1 MREPQRQIIAASAQ
15 KAGLGLVLILALC
28 SFLFGADTWKAHAQ
42 QRDQGKAEKAAPS
55 EQQPPPEKGP
65 PSPSRLY
72 ESIQG
77 YLRGVQQSDAPQKRL
92 HPRTDR
98 YLPVSPTIPEDDGAE
113 HRRIVERETDLAR
126 SRMQR
131 KEWALAAQALERAL
145 AAATHLKPEARP
157 AELRAM
163 LAEARSKLLAGQG
176 AEPVAGRET
185 TNSIGMKLVL
195 IKPGMF
201 LMGSSSAE
209 VRRVESEWNV
219 QRETLESEEPDR
231 SVRISNP
238 FYIGKYEVTVGQFKR
253 FVEETG
259 YRTVAEKQGSGWVY
273 DRDKNHWAQKPGASW
288 RNPGVEVWEDHP
300 VSMVSHEDAEAFCKW
315 LSAKER
321 IQYQLPTEAQWEYAA
336 RGGKEGE
343 RFTWG
348 NDYPDGAK
356 LNSADRRSPVPWA
369 DRTIDDGYA
378 QYAPV
383 GSFEPNG
390 FWLYDM
396 AGNVWELCQ
405 DFFAAKP
412 ADKDSSGAIVD
423 PSGPRSGTMR
433 VVRGGCWAF
442 GAGIARNAFRF
453 GVQTNLV
460 VDMSGFRV
468 VASPSQAD
476 SAARVALSKPAAGDT
491 SRADS
496 YDDLVSRVKDLV
508 SNGRRAEA
516 RRLADEYLNSSGAGA
531 TPDLQP
537 QAVLKRALESL
548 IDVSKDQR
556 TVSFTNSQGMKMVR
570 IPAGSFVMGSSE
582 ADIAWAI
589 TTLAQGAPVSL
600 ENEYPFHKV
609 RITRPFFLS
618 MHEVTVAQFRAF
630 VEATGY
636 VTDAEADGGGQVFNA
651 DRNRFEVKEGS
662 SWLNPGWKIEDS
674 QSVVMVSYYD
684 AQAYVDWL
692 TAIEKLPYKLPTEAQ
707 WEYACRGGLPMA
719 QFPWGDSLPD
729 GRKANY
735 ADKNTD
741 FQWRDR
747 YADDGHKH
755 VAPVGS
761 YEPNGFGLCDM
772 AGNALEW
779 VNDYYGDDYYRFTP
793 EVDPEGPGTG
803 EHRVMKGGEWTFG
816 AVNLRCAFRGWSRPE
831 LALYNTG
838 FRVAID
844 TGSARRPFHF
854 ASDFLTK
861 EWVPGPDQREVA
873 QAVAR
878 EKERQGATR
887 TTRATDTAAPGPQL
901 PAEPP
906 VRGVMVMGFTPKS
919 DAKKAGLAVGDV
931 IIEYDGVRDLTAE
944 KFLAL
949 TARTSKGRKK
959 PMLIL
964 VRDGYEYSAHVEAG
978 FLGVTVMSAKL
989 RGPFKQPDQDRDQK
1003 KRDQKQDK
1011 TKAKDWT

>member
-1 MREPQRQIIAASAQ
+1 MREPQRELMVMFAPR
-15 KAGLGLVLILALC
+15 AGRGVVLFLVLCSVFLAGD
-28 SFLFGADTWKAHAQ
+28 SWKAQAQ
-42 QRDQGKAEKAAPS
+42 PRDQGKGEKTVSA
-55 EQQPPPEKGP
+55 EQQQQADKGA
-65 PSPSRLY
+65 PSPSRLF

-77 YLRGVQQSDAPQKRL
+77 YLRGGHQSDAPEKKRT
-92 HPRTDR
+92 PRTDR
-98 YLPVSPTIPEDDGAE
+98 YRPVNPKTQEDESAE
-113 HRRIVERETDLAR
+113 YRRIVEREADLAR

-145 AAATHLKPEARP
+145 AAASHLKPEARP
-157 AELRAM
+157 SDLQSM
-163 LAEARSKLLAGQG
+163 LAEVRTKVSAGPG
-176 AEPVAGRET
+176 VEPAAGRET

-195 IKPGMF
+195 IKPGTF
-201 LMGSSSAE
+201 RMGNSSAE

-219 QRETLESEEPDR
+219 QREILEAEEPER
-231 SVRISNP
+231 SVRISSP

-253 FVEETG
+253 FVDETG
-259 YRTVAEKQGSGWVY
+259 YRTIAEKQGSGWVY
-273 DRDKNHWAQKPGASW
+273 DREKKHWVQKAGASW
-288 RNPGVEVWEDHP
+288 RNPGVEIWEDHP
-300 VSMVSHEDAEAFCKW
+300 VTLIGHEDAEAFCKW

-343 RFTWG
+343 RFFWG
-348 NDYPDGAK
+348 NDYPDGTQ

-405 DFFAAKP
+405 DFYAAKP
-412 ADKDSSGAIVD
+412 TEKDTSGAIVD
-423 PSGPRSGTMR
+423 PIGPRTGSMK

-442 GAGIARNAFRF
+442 GAGTARNAFRF
-453 GVQTNLV
+453 GVQPNLA

-468 VASPSQAD
+468 VAAPS
-476 SAARVALSKPAAGDT
+476 RVDPTLREASSKPAAGDAA
-491 SRADS
+491 SVDS
-496 YDDLVSRVKDLV
+496 YDDLVSRIKALV
-508 SNGRRAEA
+508 TSGRRAEA
-516 RRLADEYLNSSGAGA
+516 RRLADEYLNSPGAGI
-531 TPDLQP
+531 TLDRQP
-537 QAVLKRALESL
+537 QAVLRQALDSL

-556 TVSFTNSQGMKMVR
+556 MVSFTNSLGMKMVR
-570 IPAGSFVMGSSE
+570 IPTGSFVMGSSE

-589 TTLAQGAPVSL
+589 TTLAQGAPVAL

-609 RITRPFFLS
+609 RISRPFFFS
-618 MHEVTVAQFRAF
+618 AHEVTVAQFRAF
-630 VEATGY
+630 VEETGY

-662 SWLNPGWKIEDS
+662 SWRDPGWKIEDP
-674 QSVVMVSYYD
+674 QPVVMVSYYD

-692 TAIEKLPYKLPTEAQ
+692 TAKEKLPYKLPTEAQ

-719 QFPWGDSLPD
+719 QFAWGDSLPD

-747 YADDGHKH
+747 YADDGHKY
-755 VAPVGS
+755 VAPVGT
-761 YEPNGFGLCDM
+761 YEPNGFGLYDM

-779 VNDYYGDDYYRFTP
+779 VSDYYGDDYYRYTP

-844 TGSARRPFHF
+844 LGSARRPFHF

-878 EKERQGATR
+878 EQDRMGAAAAA
-887 TTRATDTAAPGPQL
+887 RATETAPPPSQL

-906 VRGVMVMGFTPKS
+906 VRGVMVIGFTPKS
-919 DAKKAGLAVGDV
+919 DAKKVGLAVGDV

-949 TARTSKGRKK
+949 TARTNKGRKK

-964 VRDGYEYSAHVEAG
+964 VRNGYEYSAHVEAG
-978 FLGVTVMSAKL
+978 FLGVTVTSTKL
-989 RGPFKQPDQDRDQK
+989 RGPFKQPGQDKDQK
-1003 KRDQKQDK
+1003 KRDQKPDK